1 MVCATPVFGGALRRP
16 KERPIN
22 RSSEVPTSP
31 LRGSRREFS
40 FNSLLYA
47 LYAAVM
53 NALDLI
59 FGNLQRVIGL
69 RGMAYIFVLPNL
81 LIFGIFV
88 LFPMLLNFYY
98 AFTGGTA
105 LFPQERPFVGTANFE
120 QLFDCRNF
128 LEPNSC
134 REDRFWRGIYN
145 TFFYVVVQV
154 GIMVLVALVTALVLN
169 RSVRNRGFFRSV
181 FFYPVLLSP
190 VVVALIWKWIL
201 QRDGL
206 LNAFLV
212 TLNQEPIVFFLN
224 ANWAVFWVIFIS
236 TWAQMGFYMLILLA
250 GLQSIPPELYEAGE
264 MDGTN
269 QWQGFRYITL
279 PLLMPTMLVVT
290 VLAVIRAV
298 QVFDQVW
305 VLTGGGPGTATTY
318 IVQYIYETGFASQI
332 QRFGLASAASVVLG
346 LALLIFTLIQL
357 RLGQGSESA

>member
-1 MVCATPVFGGALRRP
+1 MAYELYVFRDAMSRKSRVSQGLMFSALGKNVFRAQAD
-16 KERPIN
+16 
-22 RSSEVPTSP
+22 
-31 LRGSRREFS
+31 
-40 FNSLLYA
+40 SLVYA
-47 LYAAVM
+47 VFAAIM
-53 NALDLI
+53 NALDLV
-59 FGNLQRVIGL
+59 FGTLQRFIGS
-69 RGMAYIFVLPNL
+69 RRMAYVFVLPNL

-88 LFPMLLNFYY
+88 LIPMVLNFYY

-105 LFPQERPFVGTANFE
+105 LFPQERPFVGTQNFE
-120 QLFDCRNF
+120 QLFDCDNF

-134 REDRFWRGIYN
+134 REDLFWRGVYN
-145 TFFYVVVQV
+145 TIFYVVAQV
-154 GIMVLVALVTALVLN
+154 GIMVLVALVTAVVVN
-169 RSVRNRGFFRSV
+169 RAVRGRGFFRSV

-206 LNAFLV
+206 INAVLV
-212 TLNQEPIVFFLN
+212 GLGMERIVFLLN
-224 ANWAVFWVIFIS
+224 ANWTIFWVIFIS

-250 GLQSIPPELYEAGE
+250 GLQSIPAELYEAGS
-264 MDGTN
+264 MDGTSP
-269 QWQGFRYITL
+269 WQSFRYITL

-318 IVQYIYETGFASQI
+318 IVQYIYVTGFASQI

-346 LALLIFTLIQL
+346 VALLIFTLIQL
-357 RLGQGSESA
+357 RVGRNADGA

>member
-1 MVCATPVFGGALRRP
+1 MTEKASIRP
-16 KERPIN
+16 KAKYDAE
-22 RSSEVPTSP
+22 
-31 LRGSRREFS
+31 
-40 FNSLLYA
+40 SLLFA
-47 LYAAVM
+47 GYAAVM
-53 NALDLI
+53 NALDLV
-59 FGNLQRVIGL
+59 FGNLQRAIGS
-69 RGMAYIFVLPNL
+69 RRMAYIFVLPNL

-105 LFPQERPFVGTANFE
+105 LFPQERPFVGTQNFE
-120 QLFDCRNF
+120 QLFDCDNF
-128 LEPNSC
+128 LDPNSC

-145 TFFYVVVQV
+145 TSFYVVVQV
-154 GIMVLVALVTALVLN
+154 ALMVLVALMTAVILN
-169 RSVRNRGFFRSV
+169 RSVRSRGFFRSV

-206 LNAFLV
+206 LNALRV
-212 TLNQEPIVFFLN
+212 ALGQEAIVFFLN
-224 ANWAVFWVIFIS
+224 ANWAIFWVIFIS

-250 GLQSIPPELYEAGE
+250 GLQSIPAELYEAGA
-264 MDGTN
+264 MDGTSR
-269 QWQGFRYITL
+269 WQSFRHITM

-290 VLAVIRAV
+290 VLAIIRAV

-318 IVQYIYETGFASQI
+318 IVQYIYTTGFANQI

-346 LALLIFTLIQL
+346 VALLIFTLIQL
-357 RLGQGSESA
+357 RIGQNSDAA